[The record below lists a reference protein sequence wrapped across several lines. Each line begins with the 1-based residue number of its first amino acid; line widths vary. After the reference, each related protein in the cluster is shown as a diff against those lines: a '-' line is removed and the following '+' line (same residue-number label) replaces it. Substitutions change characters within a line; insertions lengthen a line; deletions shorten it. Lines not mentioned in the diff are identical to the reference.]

1 MSATHASSTP
11 RYPYAIKLRMAT
23 AEYAALVQGKNP
35 RNAFTVVI
43 SMVVKSGKGEVTR
56 TYQWN
61 VRFRKT
67 GKNLTDCVRLSNI
80 LLDQKSGFHTIAKS
94 GKMYTAAQMLH
105 KNLASTSTKRAAAL
119 QALEGKTKKELLNPE
134 AVKEINAEKIR
145 KNSLVLLGPKKSIQ
159 YWLKAY
165 TVWPLDREITILVPF
180 DVDPASVT
188 ANVVYVCNKRKPF
201 SPVLLGVAKL
211 SDDHDS
217 GDRLAGIMKRAA
229 AVARKKVRKG
239 SALMHKPLSKQ
250 HAARNGRQRKSN
262 NATRKRASNVVN
274 ATENKRKE
282 EKRQYENEH
291 KESRHKR
298 TINHCCPTPKRRKK
312 STPQALKGEDAYTV
326 QMPPQEGC
334 QLSMTD
340 CVDCD
345 IEFDFG
351 PPSAAGPMLWFV
363 V

>member
-1 MSATHASSTP
+1 M
-11 RYPYAIKLRMAT
+11 
-23 AEYAALVQGKNP
+23 
-35 RNAFTVVI
+35 
-43 SMVVKSGKGEVTR
+43 
-56 TYQWN
+56 
-61 VRFRKT
+61 
-67 GKNLTDCVRLSNI
+67 
-80 LLDQKSGFHTIAKS
+80 
-94 GKMYTAAQMLH
+94 
-105 KNLASTSTKRAAAL
+105 
-119 QALEGKTKKELLNPE
+119 LNPE

-201 SPVLLGVAKL
+201 SPVLLGVV
-211 SDDHDS
+211 
-217 GDRLAGIMKRAA
+217 KRAA

-239 SALMHKPLSKQ
+239 SALMRKPLSKQ

-312 STPQALKGEDAYTV
+312 STPQALKGEDAYAV
-326 QMPPQEGC
+326 QMPPQGC